1 MKTIICKGLG
11 ILLEI
16 QKFLLMNLMKNS
28 FCFNKRL
35 KKFCKLEKVLP
46 CKLFSSLDYPY
57 ILDYKEVLLT
67 TPSTS
72 RIAYQSLLLWFM
84 GLRKKFSLQKKNS
97 HKKKVL
103 RNTIKILAA
112 KEKFSEQKK
121 NPDNKWKILTAKE
134 QLSQHH
140 KIFSRQKKN
149 SHNKRKILTAKA
161 EFSRQ
166 TNNFHNIIKILRT
179 K

>member
-97 HKKKVL
+97 HKKKSSSQHHKNSHSQ
-103 RNTIKILAA
+103 RKILLA
-112 KEKFSEQKK
+112 KEKFWQ
-121 NPDNKWKILTAKE
+121 
-134 QLSQHH
+134 QM
-140 KIFSRQKKN
+140 KN
-149 SHNKRKILTAKA
+149 SHSKRA
-161 EFSRQ
+161 
-166 TNNFHNIIKILRT
+166 IIT
-179 K
+179 TS